1 MNAAGLNQARSES
14 TAMATVIRPPTGL
27 MTAEE
32 FCEFVHRPENENRYF
47 ELDEGKV
54 IELPP
59 PQVPHGFFAQN
70 IGARLWMFA
79 RQRKRGY
86 VCSNDTGVVIRRK
99 PDTVRGPDVMFFDD
113 GKSAK
118 EIAET
123 AYAENPP
130 VLAVEV
136 LSPSDRPSRVA
147 RKVNQYLR
155 AGVKLVWVVDPEIRE
170 VGVHR
175 PGIELQLLTADDV
188 LTGGDELPGFEC
200 RVAEFFELPGETQ
213 AT

>member
-1 MNAAGLNQARSES
+1 
-14 TAMATVIRPPTGL
+14 MATVIRPPAGL

-32 FCEFVHRPENENRYF
+32 FCEFVHRPENEDRYL

-70 IGARLWMFA
+70 IGARLWMYA
-79 RQRKRGY
+79 RQNKRGY
-86 VCSNDTGVVIRRK
+86 VCSNDTGVVLRRK
-99 PDTVRGPDVMFFDD
+99 PDTVRGPDVMFSDD

-123 AYAENPP
+123 SYAENPP

-136 LSPSDRPSRVA
+136 LSPSDRPALHAKSISIFA
-147 RKVNQYLR
+147 P
-155 AGVKLVWVVDPEIRE
+155 A
-170 VGVHR
+170 
-175 PGIELQLLTADDV
+175 
-188 LTGGDELPGFEC
+188 
-200 RVAEFFELPGETQ
+200 
-213 AT
+213 